1 MKSFL
6 ALLVVLFTT
15 PAWATFT
22 LVQAK
27 VNGSCAS
34 ANCNVTVTSTGAGHS
49 IIVGVVMNSN
59 VTISGVIGGGTYTLC
74 GANCQKGNGTTGFT
88 DMAYT
93 LSSTS
98 GTTTIEIDL
107 SAGSS
112 GVAYAW
118 ELSSTST
125 ITFDVGN
132 SILQTTN
139 CTSCTGASL
148 TLTGS
153 NDFIA
158 AIASC
163 GGTCSA
169 VTPYT
174 ADNAF
179 TAGDGQAHS
188 LNTSSGT
195 APTWTQSPTNPIA
208 LASLALKDAGGGG
221 GSTAVRGKAVTF

>member
-6 ALLVVLFTT
+6 ALLVMLITT

-27 VNGSCAS
+27 VNSACAS
-34 ANCNVTVTSTGAGHS
+34 STCTVTVTSTGAGHG
-49 IIVGVVMNSN
+49 IIVGIAMSSN
-59 VTISGVIGGGTYTLC
+59 VTISSVSGGGTYTLC
-74 GANCQKGNGTTGFT
+74 GVGCQKGNATTGWT

-93 LSSTS
+93 TNSTS
-98 GTTTIEIDL
+98 GATGITITF
-107 SAGSS
+107 SAGAS
-112 GVAYAW
+112 GVAFAW
-118 ELSSTST
+118 EVSSSSTIS
-125 ITFDVGN
+125 FDVVGGV
-132 SILQTTN
+132 LQTTN

-148 TLTGS
+148 GLTGS

-174 ADNAF
+174 SDNSF
-179 TAGDGQAHS
+179 PSGDGQAHA
-188 LNTSSGT
+188 LNTGSGT

-208 LASLALKDAGGGG
+208 LASVAFKDAGGGG
-221 GSTAVRGKAVTF
+221 GSTAVGGKPVIF